1 MLQEMLTGIIYLLLK
16 LLKIIYMKIV
26 FIVFI
31 RSLFIYLLVTLPALF
46 YPIMYFFSAMF
57 ALSVCWI
64 AGLVFAMGFQLVQ
77 DFNIENSLK
86 YYVLFLFVLVGVW
99 LAFECIQLFG
109 LWRNIWD
116 IKMYLLFPFAA
127 LISGCISLSIS
138 KKSILL
144 QFQNQVYDQEINSN
158 NSL

>member
-16 LLKIIYMKIV
+16 LLKIIYMKTV

-31 RSLFIYLLVTLPALF
+31 RSLFIYLLVTLPALIS
-46 YPIMYFFSAMF
+46 PVLYFFSAMF

-64 AGLVFAMGFQLVQ
+64 AGLIFAMGFQFVRDL
-77 DFNIENSLK
+77 NIEHSLK
-86 YYVLFLFVLVGVW
+86 YYALFLFILLGVW
-99 LAFECIQLFG
+99 LAFEYIQLFG
-109 LWRNIWD
+109 LWQNIWEESD
-116 IKMYLLFPFAA
+116 FLLFPIAA

-138 KKSILL
+138 KKLILV
-144 QFQNQVYDQEINSN
+144 QFQKYVYDQEIHGN